1 MILIFGEILYDLF
14 PGGKR
19 LGGAPFNFAYHLRNL
34 GFDVRFISRVAGD
47 KYGKEILEFLKK
59 NSFNVDDIQIDEKCK
74 TGTVEIELLEN
85 GEHSFNI
92 VENAAYDNLELTDR
106 IMDLIKTPPEL
117 IYFGTLIQRTSNGFK
132 IINSI
137 LNSSNKKTKL
147 FCDLNLRPACY
158 NKEII
163 EHSLFFSD
171 LLKINNDE
179 FNEINNLL
187 FENKL
192 KDKADFLK
200 KYNISNLIIT
210 KGDKGSLW
218 FNKKNH
224 INNYTVEKI
233 NVTDTVG
240 AGDAFS
246 AVSAAGYL
254 QKLPLKKILRLSTE
268 FASFI
273 CTINGALPE
282 TDFFY
287 KYLKREMEIKNEK

>member
-137 LNSSNKKTKL
+137 LNSSNKK
-147 FCDLNLRPACY
+147 
-158 NKEII
+158 NKII
-163 EHSLFFSD
+163 L
-171 LLKINNDE
+171 
-179 FNEINNLL
+179 
-187 FENKL
+187 
-192 KDKADFLK
+192 
-200 KYNISNLIIT
+200 
-210 KGDKGSLW
+210 
-218 FNKKNH
+218 
-224 INNYTVEKI
+224 
-233 NVTDTVG
+233 
-240 AGDAFS
+240 
-246 AVSAAGYL
+246 
-254 QKLPLKKILRLSTE
+254 
-268 FASFI
+268 
-273 CTINGALPE
+273 
-282 TDFFY
+282 
-287 KYLKREMEIKNEK
+287 